1 MIDRLAEYTRPNS
14 QPSSSAWSALG
25 MPNNADMQQQAK
37 ELAGRATRWIM
48 AHPELALGS
57 AVVTGVVLG
66 WFIKRR

>member
-14 QPSSSAWSALG
+14 QLSSTWSALG
-25 MPNNADMQQQAK
+25 MSNSADMQQQAK
-37 ELAGRATRWIM
+37 EFAGRATRWIM

>member
-1 MIDRLAEYTRPNS
+1 MIDRLAEYTRPTPQS
-14 QPSSSAWSALG
+14 FSGWSALG
-25 MPNNADMQQQAK
+25 MTNSADLQQHAK

-57 AVVTGVVLG
+57 AIATGVVLG

>member
-1 MIDRLAEYTRPNS
+1 MIDRLAEYARPS
-14 QPSSSAWSALG
+14 PASGWGAALG
-25 MPNNADMQQQAK
+25 MANSADMQHQAK